1 MLYNK
6 DNPQWFFSEEQHIS
20 SEESSRIIRE
30 SKQLVTKI
38 LKTDVRDFG
47 ANIYGVKNDS
57 EDSDSTRSKSIIGI
71 VIGILVFAGLI
82 LSLIFKN
89 LVIFGYIGCGVFLF
103 AGISMLLTGKG
114 EIVES
119 SSRAVL
125 NKVIGFD
132 IALASLLLILLIYFR
147 KLFAGAEVFI
157 LIFVITFGLSG
168 ITLLFAAVFRTV
180 SGKLIY
186 TREVTAT
193 CSGYVRYV
201 SRDSDNHY
209 RGTVFIHTSPLFSY
223 SVDGVQYQAVWDEFV
238 TKQDSDIALGQN
250 VPIKVDPKHP
260 ENIKSP
266 VSAHPA
272 IISFEVFLAVAFVTI
287 AIWLGIYTASGAAKN
302 MKLETKWNPAIEKIN
317 GETESNLTKITD
329 EMIQTMYKEKLGSD
343 QKWYVETAVVASK
356 ETTDEGQAI
365 TFTDEAFNGILYK
378 DGNAP
383 EPGTS
388 LIIFYTVDG
397 TRLLSGKHY
406 KRMFTTADPL
416 KFEYSG
422 SHTAF
427 KTGG

>member
-57 EDSDSTRSKSIIGI
+57 EDSDSTRSNSIIGI

-147 KLFAGAEVFI
+147 KQFAGAEVFI

-272 IISFEVFLAVAFVTI
+272 IIGFEVFLAVAFAAI

-302 MKLETKWNPAIEKIN
+302 MKVSSNWAPAAEAIN
-317 GETESNLTKITD
+317 GTTETSRIKVTD
-329 EMIQTMYKEKLGSD
+329 DIISEKYKDDLSGNK
-343 QKWYVETAVVASK
+343 QWYVETVTVK
-356 ETTDEGQAI
+356 TKDTTDNGHVI
-365 TFTDEAFNGILYK
+365 YFTDETFKGILYK
-378 DGNAP
+378 KDAP
-383 EPGTS
+383 EPGTVR
-388 LIIFYTVDG
+388 IAFYTIDEEK
-397 TRLLSGKHY
+397 LSSGKKY
-406 KRMFTTADPL
+406 KKVFSIADPET
-416 KFEYSG
+416 FEYIG
-422 SHTAF
+422 SHKAYSAIS
-427 KTGG
+427 

>member
-47 ANIYGVKNDS
+47 ANVYGVKNDS
-57 EDSDSTRSKSIIGI
+57 EDPDSTRSKSIIGI

-114 EIVES
+114 EVVES

-147 KLFAGAEVFI
+147 KQFAGAEVFI

-238 TKQDSDIALGQN
+238 TKQDSDIALGRN

-272 IISFEVFLAVAFVTI
+272 IIGFEVFLAVAFAAI

-302 MKLETKWNPAIEKIN
+302 MKVSSNWAPAAEAIN
-317 GETESNLTKITD
+317 GTTETSRIKVTD
-329 EMIQTMYKEKLGSD
+329 DIISEKYKDDLSGNK
-343 QKWYVETAVVASK
+343 QWYVETVTVKTKDATNNGHVIYFAD
-356 ETTDEGQAI
+356 ET
-365 TFTDEAFNGILYK
+365 FKGILYK
-378 DGNAP
+378 KDAP
-383 EPGTS
+383 EPGTVR
-388 LIIFYTVDG
+388 IAFYTIDEEM
-397 TRLLSGKHY
+397 LSSGKKY
-406 KRMFTTADPL
+406 KKVFSIADPET
-416 KFEYSG
+416 FEYLG
-422 SHTAF
+422 SHKAYSAIS
-427 KTGG
+427 

>member
-272 IISFEVFLAVAFVTI
+272 IIGFEVFLAVAFVTI

-302 MKLETKWNPAIEKIN
+302 MKVSSNWAPAAEAIN
-317 GETESNLTKITD
+317 GTTETSRIKVTD
-329 EMIQTMYKEKLGSD
+329 DIISEKYKDALSGNK
-343 QKWYVETAVVASK
+343 QWYVEAVTVK
-356 ETTDEGQAI
+356 TKDITDNGQVI
-365 TFTDEAFNGILYK
+365 YFTDETFKGILYK
-378 DGNAP
+378 EDAP
-383 EPGTS
+383 EPGTVK
-388 LIIFYTVDG
+388 LAFYTIDEDK
-397 TRLLSGKHY
+397 LSSGKKY
-406 KRMFTTADPL
+406 KKIFSMADPE
-416 KFEYSG
+416 KYEYTG
-422 SHTAF
+422 SHKAYSA
-427 KTGG
+427 GI